1 MNPFTVW
8 EDRCDVD
15 AHPGEAVSAQELPQG
30 ADGTGAGRGETRSA
44 TSMRSLER
52 AIDVLEVLD
61 GSREPLRLSD
71 VARRAGLPVATTQRI
86 LNVLEARGRVER
98 DARGYRPG
106 IGLIFGAHAYLTS
119 SPLLLAARPVL
130 QDLAASTGLT
140 ASLFKRLGTSRI
152 VLARVDGLRPLRY
165 ELPIGERLPLHLGAG
180 KVLLAHMDPQER
192 EHFLSHLHEHPR
204 ADGRPIDA
212 QRFRGELQA
221 IRDAGYSQARGER
234 EPGMAS
240 VAAAVLE
247 PDGTASAA
255 VQVAARQE
263 DLPLDQVEHLG
274 VEVQRAAFAIARR
287 TA

>member
-1 MNPFTVW
+1 M
-8 EDRCDVD
+8 
-15 AHPGEAVSAQELPQG
+15 SAQELPQG